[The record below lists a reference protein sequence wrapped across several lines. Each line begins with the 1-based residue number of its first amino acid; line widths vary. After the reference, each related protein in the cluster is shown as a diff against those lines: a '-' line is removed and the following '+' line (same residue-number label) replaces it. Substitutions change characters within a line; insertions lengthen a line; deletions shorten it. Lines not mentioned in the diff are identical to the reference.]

1 MLDIT
6 QKTTRARHRTVQR
19 CNKFANV
26 SCTLCALFISRV
38 STCVYS
44 YLVIAYGHVNPELFV
59 KLLVTSTSQI
69 LQSLHLANFATI
81 FQALFNSVPIDK
93 ITETIS
99 FVSSHN
105 KQNITS

>member
-1 MLDIT
+1 MFDIK
-6 QKTTRARHRTVQR
+6 QMSTRARHNTY
-19 CNKFANV
+19 NV
-26 SCTLCALFISRV
+26 ATNPKGIMYLMRIIHLEFQHVYIHTLSSLMVTLTENLIV
-38 STCVYS
+38 TL
-44 YLVIAYGHVNPELFV
+44 LVI
-59 KLLVTSTSQI
+59 STSQI
-69 LQSLHLANFATI
+69 PQSLHLTNFATI